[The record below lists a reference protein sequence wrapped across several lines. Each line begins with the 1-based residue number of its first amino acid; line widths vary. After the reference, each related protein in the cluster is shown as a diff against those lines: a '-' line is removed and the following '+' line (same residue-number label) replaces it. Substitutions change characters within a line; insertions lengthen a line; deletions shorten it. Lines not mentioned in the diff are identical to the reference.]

1 MKHLLFKFIIFYWKI
16 SPFKKT
22 LSSLIKKQPGIMVKL
37 YQDLRIKGKMNV
49 SISKTSFQL
58 FNPGNTT
65 IENEIFWK
73 GILGW
78 EKTSMEIWIELC
90 KGSKT
95 ILDIGANSGV
105 FSVVA
110 GAVNPNSEIFAFEP
124 VKRTAEIF
132 KRNLDLNPNFKIK
145 LIEKAVSNNTGK
157 FMFYDVPA
165 DTQYSASLNADM
177 LSSIENRISYEVDT
191 IALDTFTEITAKQ
204 IDLIKLDVEMHEPE
218 AIEGMIELIKINK
231 PTFLME
237 ILTDEIANK
246 IQKMFSEFDYLC
258 YSLDEENKP
267 KLLNKIGKSDF
278 HNILLIDR
286 NNIGTLKNYLN

>member
-1 MKHLLFKFIIFYWKI
+1 M
-16 SPFKKT
+16 
-22 LSSLIKKQPGIMVKL
+22 GKL
-37 YQDLRIKGKMNV
+37 YQDLRIKGKMDV

-58 FNPGNTT
+58 YNPGNTT

-105 FSVVA
+105 FSIVA
-110 GAVNPNSEIFAFEP
+110 GAVNPNSEIFAFEA

-132 KRNLDLNPNFKIK
+132 KRNLDLNHDFKIK

-157 FMFYDVPA
+157 FMFFDVPT
-165 DTQYSASLNADM
+165 DTQYSASLNPQI

-191 IALDTFTEITAKQ
+191 ITIDTFSEIKGKQ

-218 AIEGMIELIKINK
+218 ALEGMRRIIIKDKPILLI
-231 PTFLME
+231 E
-237 ILTDEIANK
+237 ILTNQLGRDITLFFK
-246 IQKMFSEFDYLC
+246 DLG
-258 YSLDEENKP
+258 YSFFNIDEENG
-267 KLLNKIGKSDF
+267 LTEMVEITKSSSF
-278 HNILLIDR
+278 
-286 NNIGTLKNYLN
+286 NYLILPTEKLNDLKKIQY

>member
-1 MKHLLFKFIIFYWKI
+1 MKHLLFKFIIFFWKI

-22 LSSLIKKQPGIMVKL
+22 LSSLIKKQPRIMGKL

-78 EKTSMEIWIELC
+78 EKTSMELWIELC
-90 KGSKT
+90 KGANT

-105 FSVVA
+105 FSIIA
-110 GAVNPNSEIFAFEP
+110 SAVNPNSEIIAFEP
-124 VKRTAEIF
+124 VKRTTEIF
-132 KRNLDLNPNFKIK
+132 KRNLDLNPDFKIK
-145 LIEKAVSNNTGK
+145 LIEKAVSNNAGK
-157 FMFYDVPA
+157 FMFYDVPT
-165 DTQYSASLNADM
+165 DTQYSASLNPQM

-191 IALDTFTEITAKQ
+191 ITLDTFSEIKGKQ

-258 YSLDEENKP
+258 YSIDEENKP
-267 KLLNKIGKSDF
+267 KLLNEIGKSDF

-286 NNIGTLKNYLN
+286 NKIGTLKNYLN